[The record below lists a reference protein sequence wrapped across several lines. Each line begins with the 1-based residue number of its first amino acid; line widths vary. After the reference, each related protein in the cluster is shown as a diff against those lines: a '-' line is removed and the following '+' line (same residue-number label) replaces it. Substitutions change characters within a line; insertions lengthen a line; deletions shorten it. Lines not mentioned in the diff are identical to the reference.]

1 MNIPK
6 EKVKQ
11 LSPEQQEMVGA
22 IVVQRDKTR
31 QRLLKL
37 VGHYPAQ
44 SWLSTL
50 LLLPLYLVPMLVTYP
65 KYGQISVICVGMTLW
80 VLISYH
86 AVGVNQRLDALIEL
100 MKDDQNKHL

>member
-37 VGHYPAQ
+37 VGHYGRILTLPPI
-44 SWLSTL
+44 SWYSRVRPNGCCVWL
-50 LLLPLYLVPMLVTYP
+50 L
-65 KYGQISVICVGMTLW
+65 
-80 VLISYH
+80 
-86 AVGVNQRLDALIEL
+86 
-100 MKDDQNKHL
+100 